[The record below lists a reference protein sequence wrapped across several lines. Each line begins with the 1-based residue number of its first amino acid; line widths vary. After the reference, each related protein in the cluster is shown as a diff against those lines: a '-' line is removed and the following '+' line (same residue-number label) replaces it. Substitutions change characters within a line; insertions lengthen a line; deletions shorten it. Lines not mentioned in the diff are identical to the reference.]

1 MKSEWLANLLAVSY
15 LGLFAVLGL
24 LVAYIGFCDPDTCW
38 HLALGKWIYQHQALP
53 MHDVFSTNVFAM
65 VHVSDRLPLM
75 QHEWFSDL
83 FFYTVFA
90 SVGASGLLVFTAL
103 LATLSLGI
111 LPAILLRR
119 NNVPRTLI
127 IVLTTFAVLASGFRL
142 WVRPE
147 QFSFLCLSCLA
158 LIQDFAASS
167 SRRMT
172 LGICISLT
180 FATMMLWTNMHAL
193 FLVGVAYCLLLVCT
207 SFLSGDDNN
216 LAGARA
222 AVFTSAALATL
233 CTPWGSA
240 LWFYMMRLLGSS
252 YTHSN
257 KENGPITFHDL
268 AHPTFIPLLLFEVI
282 VWTILVS
289 RLAAPSMEALRRKSE
304 PLLLALAGTLLVLF
318 FRRLTPLGLIIMYF
332 AIARNYNLGNQAD
345 SIPDESESTIERWLR
360 QLDIPLSRLGV
371 PGSWLSSSASLLTAA
386 IVCLATSSFMVA
398 PAIPAPSRLFV
409 PPVQALQYLEENQP
423 AGRILND
430 SKYGSM
436 MTWCMKHPP
445 DIFIDG
451 RFDSFDPV
459 LIADYNSMR
468 LCQPGWRELLD
479 KYKIQ
484 TVFFPAT
491 APIILL
497 LRQDAGWH
505 VEFADSDSVIL
516 RR

>member
-1 MKSEWLANLLAVSY
+1 MKSKWLAIFFAVSY
-15 LGLFAVLGL
+15 IGVFAVIGL

-53 MHDVFSTNVFAM
+53 MRDVFSTNVFAM

-83 FFYTVFA
+83 LFYSVFA
-90 SVGASGLLVFTAL
+90 SSGARGLLVFTAL

-119 NNVPRTLI
+119 NNVPRAMV
-127 IVLTTFAVLASGFRL
+127 IVLTIAATLASGFRM

-147 QFSFLCLSCLA
+147 QFSFLCLSSLA
-158 LIQDFAASS
+158 LIQDFTATATG
-167 SRRMT
+167 RRA
-172 LGICISLT
+172 LGICISFT
-180 FATMMLWTNMHAL
+180 FAIMVLWTNMHAL
-193 FLVGVAYCLLLVCT
+193 FLVGIAYCLLLVCT
-207 SFLSGDDNN
+207 GFLSGDDYN
-216 LAGARA
+216 LVGRRTAI
-222 AVFTSAALATL
+222 FISAALATL
-233 CTPWGSA
+233 STPWGSA
-240 LWFYMMRLLGSS
+240 LWSYMMRLLGSS
-252 YTHSN
+252 YTHTN

-268 AHPTFIPLLLFEVI
+268 THPTFIPLLLFEVI
-282 VWTILVS
+282 VWTILVLRHAS
-289 RLAAPSMEALRRKSE
+289 TSVGALRRRSE

-318 FRRLTPLGLIIMYF
+318 FRRLTPLGLIVMYF
-332 AIARNYNLGNQAD
+332 AIARSYNLGNEAV
-345 SIPDESESTIERWLR
+345 SKPDEPEPAVRRWLR
-360 QLDIPLSRLGV
+360 QLDMPLGRLGM
-371 PGSWLSSSASLLTAA
+371 PGSWLSSSACLLTAA
-386 IVCLATSSFMVA
+386 IVCLATSWFMVA

-436 MTWCMKHPP
+436 MTWCMNHPP

-451 RFDSFDPV
+451 RFDSFDRT

-468 LCQPGWRELLD
+468 LCRPGWRHLLD
-479 KYKIQ
+479 KYKIR
-484 TVFFPAT
+484 TVFFPAA
-491 APIILL
+491 APIVLSL
-497 LRQDAGWH
+497 KEDAGWH